1 MGGLLY
7 LDHQI
12 RSIHFATTST
22 KLLIWFIAQIA
33 TLLAWGLMSKNTY
46 VQRTQ
51 GAPIWWVSYRAR
63 CTTPQCCNVQ
73 WMASCSRHTL

>member
-1 MGGLLY
+1 MDGLLY

-12 RSIHFATTST
+12 RSMNFATTST

-51 GAPIWWVSYRAR
+51 GAPI
-63 CTTPQCCNVQ
+63 
-73 WMASCSRHTL
+73 